1 MDETRDRRIATVA
14 TAQHGVFTTA
24 HADEAGLTRD
34 QRDKRVR
41 TGRWVLVH
49 PGVYRIAGA
58 PVSWRGMLLADCWA
72 SRRLSVASHRS
83 AAELWGLPGG
93 QTDIIE
99 ITCDRWKRARPPGLV
114 VHETS
119 LLLPDDTTEVD
130 GIPVTTLDQTLLGLA
145 AVGSPAVVEMAL
157 DRALRL
163 GLTTMASLES
173 FVGRKRQRGRNG
185 SAVLGRLVETRDPL
199 AKVPESAMETR
210 MKQLLRRHG
219 LPTPKFQYEIRHHGR
234 FVARVDAAYPELR
247 IALEYDSY
255 EHHTGKLALV
265 RDNDRRN
272 HLTRIDWRTV
282 TFTAADIF
290 GDGGQAIE
298 ALRAARRQAG
308 ATAFPGSG
316 VVRAS

>member
-145 AVGSPAVVEMAL
+145 AVASPAVVEMAL

-163 GLTTMASLES
+163 GAGSRPRSSSTRSVTTVGSSPAS
-173 FVGRKRQRGRNG
+173 
-185 SAVLGRLVETRDPL
+185 TRRTPNC
-199 AKVPESAMETR
+199 A
-210 MKQLLRRHG
+210 
-219 LPTPKFQYEIRHHGR
+219 LPSST
-234 FVARVDAAYPELR
+234 
-247 IALEYDSY
+247 
-255 EHHTGKLALV
+255 
-265 RDNDRRN
+265 
-272 HLTRIDWRTV
+272 
-282 TFTAADIF
+282 TA
-290 GDGGQAIE
+290 
-298 ALRAARRQAG
+298 
-308 ATAFPGSG
+308 TSTTPGSSRSYATTTDATTSRG
-316 VVRAS
+316 STGGP